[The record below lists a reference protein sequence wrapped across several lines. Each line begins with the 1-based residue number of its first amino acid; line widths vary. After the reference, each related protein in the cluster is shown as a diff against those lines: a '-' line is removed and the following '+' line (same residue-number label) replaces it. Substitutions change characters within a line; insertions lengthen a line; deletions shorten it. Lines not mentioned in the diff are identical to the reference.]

1 MGEIGNYFIH
11 YHGLDKYPVAVQ
23 EHFSALFALPRSS
36 LMTLS
41 IEKLFGLM
49 VDAPPTG
56 ESASVI
62 QMYLLTSRARY
73 HNKLKDL
80 LNQFFV
86 DRSISG
92 TYFAAEFKL
101 VNLVKK
107 YIQTV
112 IPW

>member
-11 YHGLDKYPVAVQ
+11 CHGLDNYPIAAQ

-36 LMTLS
+36 LMTLP
-41 IEKLFGLM
+41 IENLFGLM
-49 VDAPPTG
+49 VDPPPTG

-62 QMYLLTSRARY
+62 QIYLLTSRARY

-86 DRSISG
+86 DRSIAG
-92 TYFAAEFKL
+92 KYFAEESKL

-107 YIQTV
+107 FVQTV

>member
-41 IEKLFGLM
+41 IDKLFGLM

-56 ESASVI
+56 ESASV
-62 QMYLLTSRARY
+62 LLTSRARY

-80 LNQFFV
+80 LNQFFS
-86 DRSISG
+86 DRSIAG
-92 TYFAAEFKL
+92 KYFAEESKL

-107 YIQTV
+107 YVQTV